1 MTEPRKR
8 SRLRRYFNNDLS
20 AEDRRRVMAS
30 VALISNENW
39 AVGFGLMLS
48 LSVIIAVVGLSA
60 NSAAVVIGAMLV
72 APLMTPVMGIAASL
86 SMGLRR
92 HLIFSIQRVAFAS
105 LWAIGLAFLCATLL
119 RDTGMPQEVLSRTA
133 PDIRDLA
140 VALAAGTA
148 GAYAISRPE
157 VSAALPGV
165 AVAVALVP
173 PLGAVGYTLERG
185 RWDLAQGASL
195 LYLTN
200 LAAIVFSG
208 MMVFLLVGLVPP
220 KRLDTLRNR
229 VALSGGATALIVL
242 AIAVPLF
249 TASVQSTVDYRRTT
263 QLNQAVTQWLQGT
276 ELEIDRLSVTDDY
289 VNVYVVGAGTLPPV
303 SALAP
308 SVQAILEE
316 PRELRVR
323 LTETRSPT
331 DPGAQGELS
340 EDERERAA
348 LTRIVEDW
356 LAGSTDETLR
366 LTELIISETSVTVE
380 ISGQKEPLLDI
391 ETLTERIQAELGSEP
406 EVRVEWTET
415 VQVDVIGQQTPTESL
430 ELAIGTWASSQA
442 SRRLGVSSVQM
453 NGQLVLIDLVGETV
467 PVDAQEDL
475 EDIVQGTLG
484 DGYVVQIWWTERRP
498 LADVTPTTLGTTTTL
513 DAATTTTTTP

>member
-1 MTEPRKR
+1 MTEPARQ
-8 SRLRRYFNNDLS
+8 SRIRRYFNNDLS
-20 AEDRRRVMAS
+20 AEDRRRVMGS

-48 LSVIIAVVGLSA
+48 LSVVIAVVGLSA

-92 HLIFSIQRVAFAS
+92 HLAFSLRRVLFAS
-105 LWAIGLAFLCATLL
+105 LWSVALAFLCATLL

-157 VSAALPGV
+157 VSSALPGV

-173 PLGAVGYTLERG
+173 PLGAIGYTLERG
-185 RWDLAQGASL
+185 RWDLAQGATL

-249 TASVQSTVDYRRTT
+249 TASVQTTSEYRQTT
-263 QLNQAVTQWLQGT
+263 QLNQAVTAWLQGT
-276 ELEIDRLSVTDDY
+276 ELEIDRLSVTDKFVT
-289 VNVYVVGAGTLPPV
+289 VNVVGDGTLPPV
-303 SALAP
+303 ASLAP

-323 LTETRSPT
+323 LTQTRPPT
-331 DPGAQGELS
+331 DPNVEAQLT
-340 EDERERAA
+340 EDREEREAI
-348 LTRIVEDW
+348 TRIIEEW
-356 LAGSTDETLR
+356 LTGSPDETLR
-366 LTELIISETSVTVE
+366 LTDLIITETSVTVE
-380 ISGQKEPLLDI
+380 IRGQKAPLLDI
-391 ETLTERIQAELGSEP
+391 NTLTASIQDELGSEP
-406 EVRVEWTET
+406 EVIVEWTET
-415 VQVDVIGQQTPTESL
+415 VPIETGEQSPIERL
-430 ELAIGTWASSQA
+430 EQAIGTWAASQTGL
-442 SRRLGVSSVQM
+442 RLAVTSVQV
-453 NGQLVLIDLVGETV
+453 NDRVVLIDLVGQEAPRDT
-467 PVDAQEDL
+467 QEDI
-475 EDIVQGTLG
+475 EDIVQGNLG
-484 DGYVVQIWWTERRP
+484 SGYVVQIWWTQRQP
-498 LADVTPTTLGTTTTL
+498 LVQVTPTTTLETSTTTV
-513 DAATTTTTTP
+513 P